1 VERPTS
7 GRRHIRAGSIT
18 VAELIKNRPT
28 PVRLPA
34 RDDDAV
40 TEEMVGV
47 LAEPQPA
54 SHQPVSHQD
63 VSPNTHRRAPA
74 RTRQAAKIAVLGV
87 AAGVLCVSVA
97 AASII
102 TTHRQTA
109 PEAAAVQPSVPMT
122 DEQVLLPNLFTLGPA
137 AAQRRTDNGLP
148 LPTKGAPTTVDA
160 PPAAHA
166 PENKAVPSHPVPA
179 EDPIDAELVRRYYD
193 LLANQPTQALGLL
206 DGVLRASDLSHF
218 VTSWSQVRDIHVLDV
233 QQRSDGTLLAV
244 VAMVLPDGG
253 TARVQQLL
261 TVTKTVPQRITGA
274 EILSA
279 QRS

>member
-1 VERPTS
+1 V
-7 GRRHIRAGSIT
+7 RAGSIT

-47 LAEPQPA
+47 LGEPQPA
-54 SHQPVSHQD
+54 SHQDIAD
-63 VSPNTHRRAPA
+63 VSPNTHRRLPT

-87 AAGVLCVSVA
+87 AAGALCVSVA

-102 TTHRQTA
+102 TTHRQSTA
-109 PEAAAVQPSVPMT
+109 DAVAPPSIQMT
-122 DEQVLLPNLFTLGPA
+122 DQQAMLPNLFTLGPA
-137 AAQRRTDNGLP
+137 AAQRRTTNGLP
-148 LPTKGAPTTVDA
+148 LPTKGSASATVP

-179 EDPIDAELVRRYYD
+179 EDPINAELVRRYYD

-206 DGVLRASDLSHF
+206 DNVLRASDLSRF
-218 VTSWSQVRDIHVLDV
+218 VNSWSQVRDIQVLDV
-233 QQRSDGTLLAV
+233 RQRPDGTLLAV
-244 VAMVLPDGG
+244 VEMVLPDGG

-261 TVTKTVPQRITGA
+261 RVTDTFPQRITGA
-274 EILSA
+274 EIFSA

>member
-40 TEEMVGV
+40 TEEMVNV

-54 SHQPVSHQD
+54 APAHQD
-63 VSPNTHRRAPA
+63 VSPNTHRRVPA

-102 TTHRQTA
+102 TTHRQAT
-109 PEAAAVQPSVPMT
+109 PEAAVQPSVPMT
-122 DEQVLLPNLFTLGPA
+122 DAQALLPNLFTLGPA
-137 AAQRRTDNGLP
+137 AAQRRTTNGLP
-148 LPTKGAPTTVDA
+148 LPPKGAATTTVDA

-166 PENKAVPSHPVPA
+166 PAPSHPVPA
-179 EDPIDAELVRRYYD
+179 EDPINAELVRRYYD
-193 LLANQPTQALGLL
+193 LLASQPTQALGLL

-218 VTSWSQVRDIHVLDV
+218 VSSWSQVRDIQVLDV

-244 VAMVLPDGG
+244 VAMALPDGG

-261 TVTKTVPQRITGA
+261 TVTKTMPQRITGA
-274 EILSA
+274 EIISA
-279 QRS
+279 QRT